1 MSAMANPRRLIVLL
15 AALVAFGPLSID
27 MYLPSLPLIAAD
39 LGAPEAQVQLS
50 IGLFLAG
57 FALGMPVY
65 GPLSDRFGRRRLL
78 LAGITLYILASI
90 GCLLAERAEQL
101 VLWRLLQA
109 FGGAGASVL
118 GRTIVRD
125 LFPLGDAARV
135 LSLMHLVTMVATLVA
150 PLIGSYLMRVAGWR
164 SIFAVL
170 LAFAGLCLLL
180 AARKIPETHPP
191 EARGASVAAAFRAY
205 GAILR
210 QPRALGYILSMGLG
224 FGGMFAF
231 FTASPFVYIEHF
243 GVSPQDYAWL
253 FGLNV
258 GGIMLVTLANARL
271 VDRVG
276 PSRMLLWGAGIA
288 ALAGLALIVLGG
300 SGTGGLG
307 AIVVCLLFYVSVTG
321 LLGAN
326 AIASLLALYP
336 RQAGAAAGLA
346 AAVQFGLGTALSA
359 LVGALHDGS
368 PLPMCLVVGFAGI
381 GCLLA
386 LLPSRLAQRPGVAVS
401 PAD

>member
-1 MSAMANPRRLIVLL
+1 
-15 AALVAFGPLSID
+15 
-27 MYLPSLPLIAAD
+27 
-39 LGAPEAQVQLS
+39 
-50 IGLFLAG
+50 
-57 FALGMPVY
+57 
-65 GPLSDRFGRRRLL
+65 
-78 LAGITLYILASI
+78 
-90 GCLLAERAEQL
+90 
-101 VLWRLLQA
+101 
-109 FGGAGASVL
+109 
-118 GRTIVRD
+118 
-125 LFPLGDAARV
+125 
-135 LSLMHLVTMVATLVA
+135 
-150 PLIGSYLMRVAGWR
+150 
-164 SIFAVL
+164 
-170 LAFAGLCLLL
+170 
-180 AARKIPETHPP
+180 
-191 EARGASVAAAFRAY
+191 
-205 GAILR
+205 
-210 QPRALGYILSMGLG
+210 MGLG

-288 ALAGLALIVLGG
+288 ALAGMALIVLGG

-359 LVGALHDGS
+359 LVGVLHDGS

-386 LLPSRLAQRPGVAVS
+386 LLPGRLAQRPGVAVS